1 MPRCFK
7 FSKSLE
13 QDQLKPPVVVANA
26 EYVTT
31 VTADSEFCFER
42 TLQPGEQ
49 VAIELA
55 APEGALN
62 GGLRLGSAWY
72 RAKVFARRRLCE
84 LRDNYAYRV
93 SLLGSNSSP
102 RKTVMR

>member
-1 MPRCFK
+1 LPRCFK
-7 FSKSLE
+7 FSKSLN
-13 QDQLKPPVVVANA
+13 QDQLKPPAVAANGD
-26 EYVTT
+26 YMTT

-49 VAIELA
+49 VAIELG
-55 APEGALN
+55 APEEALN
-62 GGLRLGSAWY
+62 GGLRFGSAWY

-84 LRDNYAYRV
+84 LRDNFAYRV
-93 SLLGSNSSP
+93 SLLGSNWSP

>member
-1 MPRCFK
+1 MA
-7 FSKSLE
+7 S
-13 QDQLKPPVVVANA
+13 
-26 EYVTT
+26 YVTT

-49 VAIELA
+49 VAIELGT
-55 APEGALN
+55 PEEALN
-62 GGLRLGSAWY
+62 GGLRFGSAWY

-84 LRDNYAYRV
+84 LRDNYPAELA
-93 SLLGSNSSP
+93 SLGAIWSP